1 MDTGRTRTDE
11 DVVPGARV
19 DCLPLLFIS
28 SWQEMT
34 FIFKLCSQLCD
45 FCRLQARSHCNPT
58 VRKGVKVSTSEG
70 QTSSQASGSQ

>member
-45 FCRLQARSHCNPT
+45 FCRTTS
-58 VRKGVKVSTSEG
+58 KVSL
-70 QTSSQASGSQ
+70 